1 MPNDNL
7 GFNALGQGSLPQ
19 RHASYHGAWALPAT
33 RSPEPRPTCAGV
45 RKPLWQRRP
54 VRRGASTAALGVGN
68 SPSWTN
74 AIVASWCG
82 MRGIV
87 TLVTAL
93 ALPATFRHRDLILF
107 APSR

>member
-1 MPNDNL
+1 VLVSAAHP
-7 GFNALGQGSLPQ
+7 
-19 RHASYHGAWALPAT
+19 
-33 RSPEPRPTCAGV
+33 
-45 RKPLWQRRP
+45 KPLWQRRP
-54 VRRGASTAALGVGN
+54 VGRGASTAALGVGN

>member
-1 MPNDNL
+1 
-7 GFNALGQGSLPQ
+7 
-19 RHASYHGAWALPAT
+19 
-33 RSPEPRPTCAGV
+33 
-45 RKPLWQRRP
+45 
-54 VRRGASTAALGVGN
+54 
-68 SPSWTN
+68 
-74 AIVASWCG
+74 